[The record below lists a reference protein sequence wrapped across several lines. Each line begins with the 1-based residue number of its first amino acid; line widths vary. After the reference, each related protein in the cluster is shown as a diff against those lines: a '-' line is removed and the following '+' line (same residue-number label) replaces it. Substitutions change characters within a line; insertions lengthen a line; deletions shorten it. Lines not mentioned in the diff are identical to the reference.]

1 MSIYKNRIMIMEK
14 LINTLKNCGYNAH
27 FVKTKEEAFELSKTF
42 IKSNM
47 SVGLGGSETVKEIGL
62 LDYLLNKK
70 DITVFNQYEDGISMD
85 ENIHRRRQGLISD
98 IFVTSTNA
106 LTRDG
111 KLVNADGSGNRVAA
125 FSYGPKN
132 VLVIVGINKIV
143 EDVESG
149 FKRVMEVA
157 AVKNINRI
165 NGKAIEMGKE
175 PKYNLDNIANK
186 FSWVKAD
193 DKDRIIIILVDEE
206 LGY

>member
-1 MSIYKNRIMIMEK
+1 MEK
-14 LINTLKNCGYNAH
+14 LINSFKNCGYDAH
-27 FVKTKEEAFELSKTF
+27 FVKTKEEAFELSKTY
-42 IKSNM
+42 IKSGM
-47 SVGLGGSETVKEIGL
+47 SVGLGGSVSVQEIGL

-70 DITVFNQYEDGISMD
+70 DITLFNQYEDGISMD
-85 ENIHRRRQGLISD
+85 ENIHRRRQGLVSD

-106 LTRDG
+106 ITKDG

-157 AVKNINRI
+157 AVKNIERI
-165 NGKAIEMGKE
+165 NNKAIEMGKE
-175 PKYNLDNIANK
+175 PKHNLDNIANK

-193 DKDRIIIILVDEE
+193 DKDRIIIILVGEE

>member
-1 MSIYKNRIMIMEK
+1 MEK
-14 LINTLKNCGYNAH
+14 LINSFKNCGYDAH
-27 FVKTKEEAFELSKTF
+27 FVKTKEEALELSKTY
-42 IKSNM
+42 IKSGM
-47 SVGLGGSETVKEIGL
+47 SVGLGGSVSVQEIGL
-62 LDYLLNKK
+62 LDFLLNKN
-70 DITVFNQYEDGISMD
+70 DITLFNQYEDGISMD
-85 ENIHRRRQGLISD
+85 ENIHRRRQGLVSD

-106 LTRDG
+106 ITKDG

-132 VLVIVGINKIV
+132 VLVIVGVNKIV
-143 EDVESG
+143 EDVEAG

-157 AVKNINRI
+157 AIKNIDRMNK
-165 NGKAIEMGKE
+165 KAISFGKE
-175 PKYNLDNIANK
+175 PKHNIDNIANK

>member
-1 MSIYKNRIMIMEK
+1 MEE
-14 LINTLKNCGYNAH
+14 LINSFKDCGYDAH
-27 FVKTKEEAFELSKTF
+27 FVKTKEEAFELAKTY
-42 IKSNM
+42 IKSGM
-47 SVGLGGSETVKEIGL
+47 SVGLGGSESVKEIGL
-62 LDYLLNKK
+62 LNYLLNKK
-70 DITVFNQYEDGISMD
+70 DITLFNQYEDGISMD
-85 ENIHRRRQGLISD
+85 ENIHRRRQGLVSD

-106 LTRDG
+106 ITKDG

-157 AVKNINRI
+157 AVKNIERI
-165 NGKAIEMGKE
+165 NKKSIEMGKE
-175 PKYNLDNIANK
+175 PSYNLDNIANK
-186 FSWVKAD
+186 FSWIKAD

>member
-1 MSIYKNRIMIMEK
+1 MKE
-14 LINTLKNCGYNAH
+14 LIQILKSCGYDAH
-27 FVKTKEEAFELSKTF
+27 FVKTKEEALELSKTY
-42 IKSNM
+42 IKSGM
-47 SVGLGGSETVKEIGL
+47 SVGLGGSVSVVEIGL

-70 DITVFNQYEDGISMD
+70 DFTLFNQYEDGISMD
-85 ENIHRRRQGLISD
+85 ENIKRRKQGLVSD

-106 LTRDG
+106 LTKDG

-125 FSYGPKN
+125 FSYGPTN
-132 VLVIVGINKIV
+132 VLLIVGVNKIV
-143 EDVESG
+143 ENLELG

-157 AVKNINRI
+157 AIKNIDRMNK
-165 NGKAIEMGKE
+165 KAISFGKE
-175 PKYNLDNIANK
+175 PKHNIDNIANK

>member
-1 MSIYKNRIMIMEK
+1 MEK
-14 LINTLKNCGYNAH
+14 LINSFKNCGYDAH
-27 FVKTKEEAFELSKTF
+27 FVKTKEEALELSKTY
-42 IKSNM
+42 IKSGM
-47 SVGLGGSETVKEIGL
+47 SVGLGGSVSVQEIGL

-70 DITVFNQYEDGISMD
+70 DITLFNQYEDGISMD
-85 ENIHRRRQGLISD
+85 ENIHRRRQGLVSD

-106 LTRDG
+106 ITKDG

-132 VLVIVGINKIV
+132 VLVIVGVNKIV
-143 EDVESG
+143 ENLELG

-157 AVKNINRI
+157 AIKNIDRMNK
-165 NGKAIEMGKE
+165 KAISFGKE
-175 PKYNLDNIANK
+175 PKHNIDNIANK

>member
-1 MSIYKNRIMIMEK
+1 MEK
-14 LINTLKNCGYNAH
+14 LINSFKNCGYDAH
-27 FVKTKEEAFELSKTF
+27 FVKTKEEALELSKTY
-42 IKSNM
+42 IKSGM
-47 SVGLGGSETVKEIGL
+47 SVGLGGSVSVQEIGL

-70 DITVFNQYEDGISMD
+70 DITLFNQYEDGISMD
-85 ENIHRRRQGLISD
+85 ENIHRRRQGLVSD

-106 LTRDG
+106 ITKDG

-132 VLVIVGINKIV
+132 VLVIVGVNKIV
-143 EDVESG
+143 EDVEAG

-165 NGKAIEMGKE
+165 NNKAIEMGKE

-193 DKDRIIIILVDEE
+193 EKNRIILILVDEE

>member
-1 MSIYKNRIMIMEK
+1 MEK
-14 LINTLKNCGYNAH
+14 LLETLKSCGYNPH
-27 FVKTKEEAFELSKTF
+27 FVKNKEEAFALAKTF
-42 IKSNM
+42 IKPNM
-47 SVGLGGSETVKEIGL
+47 SVGLGGSVSVQQIGL
-62 LDYLLNKK
+62 LEYLVNKK
-70 DITVFNQYEDGISMD
+70 DIVLYNQYEAGISME
-85 ENIHRRRQGLISD
+85 ENIERRRKGVVSD
-98 IFVTSTNA
+98 IFVTSVNA
-106 LTRDG
+106 ITRDG

-132 VLVIVGINKIV
+132 LLVIAGINKIV
-143 EDVESG
+143 ETLEDG

-157 AVKNINRI
+157 AIKNINRI
-165 NGKAIEMGKE
+165 NNKAIEMGKE

>member
-1 MSIYKNRIMIMEK
+1 MEIF
-14 LINTLKNCGYNAH
+14 INTLKSCGYDAH
-27 FVKTKEEAFELSKTF
+27 FVKTKEEALELSKTY
-42 IKSNM
+42 IKSGM
-47 SVGLGGSETVKEIGL
+47 SVGLGGSVSVVEIRL

-70 DITVFNQYEDGISMD
+70 DITLFNQYEDGISMD
-85 ENIHRRRQGLISD
+85 ENIHRRRQGLVSD

-106 LTRDG
+106 ITKDG

-125 FSYGPKN
+125 FSYGPTN
-132 VLVIVGINKIV
+132 VLVIVGVNKIV
-143 EDVESG
+143 ENVEAG

-157 AVKNINRI
+157 AIKNIDRMN
-165 NGKAIEMGKE
+165 KKSIEMGKE
-175 PKYNLDNIANK
+175 PKHNIDNIANK

>member
-1 MSIYKNRIMIMEK
+1 MEE
-14 LINTLKNCGYNAH
+14 LINSFKDCGYDAH
-27 FVKTKEEAFELSKTF
+27 FVRTKEEALELSKTY
-42 IKSNM
+42 IKSGM
-47 SVGLGGSETVKEIGL
+47 SVGLGGSESVKEIGL
-62 LDYLLNKK
+62 LNYLLNKK
-70 DITVFNQYEDGISMD
+70 DITLFNQYEDGISMD
-85 ENIHRRRQGLISD
+85 ENIHRRRQGLVSD

-106 LTRDG
+106 ITKDG

-157 AVKNINRI
+157 AVKNIERI
-165 NGKAIEMGKE
+165 NNKAIEMGKE
-175 PKYNLDNIANK
+175 PKHNLDNIANK
-186 FSWVKAD
+186 FSWIKAD

>member
-1 MSIYKNRIMIMEK
+1 MEK
-14 LINTLKNCGYNAH
+14 LINSFKNCGYDAH
-27 FVKTKEEAFELSKTF
+27 FVRTKEEALELSKTY
-42 IKSNM
+42 IKSGM
-47 SVGLGGSETVKEIGL
+47 TVGLGGSVSVQEIGL

-85 ENIHRRRQGLISD
+85 ENIHRRRQGLVSD

-106 LTRDG
+106 ITKDG

-132 VLVIVGINKIV
+132 VLVIVGVNKIV
-143 EDVESG
+143 EDVEAG

-157 AVKNINRI
+157 AVKNIARI
-165 NGKAIEMGKE
+165 NNKAIEMGKE

>member
-1 MSIYKNRIMIMEK
+1 MEK
-14 LINTLKNCGYNAH
+14 LINSFKNCGYDAH
-27 FVKTKEEAFELSKTF
+27 FVRTKEEALELSKTY
-42 IKSNM
+42 IKSGM
-47 SVGLGGSETVKEIGL
+47 SVGLGGSESVKEIGL

-70 DITVFNQYEDGISMD
+70 DITLFNQYEDGISMD
-85 ENIHRRRQGLISD
+85 ENIKRRRQGLVSD

-106 LTRDG
+106 LTKDG

-125 FSYGPKN
+125 FSYGPTN
-132 VLVIVGINKIV
+132 VLLIVGVNKIV
-143 EDVESG
+143 EDLEAG

-157 AVKNINRI
+157 AIKNIDRMNK
-165 NGKAIEMGKE
+165 KAISFGKE
-175 PKYNLDNIANK
+175 PKHNIDNIANK

>member
-1 MSIYKNRIMIMEK
+1 MEE
-14 LINTLKNCGYNAH
+14 LINSFKDCGYDAH
-27 FVKTKEEAFELSKTF
+27 FVKTKEEAFELAKTY
-42 IKSNM
+42 IKSGM
-47 SVGLGGSETVKEIGL
+47 RVGLGGSESVKEIGL
-62 LDYLLNKK
+62 LNYLLNKK
-70 DITVFNQYEDGISMD
+70 DITLFNQYEDGISMD
-85 ENIHRRRQGLISD
+85 ENIHRRRQGLVSD

-106 LTRDG
+106 ITKDG

-157 AVKNINRI
+157 AVKNIERI
-165 NGKAIEMGKE
+165 NNKAIEMGKE
-175 PKYNLDNIANK
+175 PKHNLDNIANK
-186 FSWVKAD
+186 FSWIKAD

>member
-1 MSIYKNRIMIMEK
+1 MEK
-14 LINTLKNCGYNAH
+14 LINSFKNCGYDAH
-27 FVKTKEEAFELSKTF
+27 FVKTKEEAFELSKTY
-42 IKSNM
+42 IKSGI
-47 SVGLGGSETVKEIGL
+47 SVGLGGSVSVQEIGL

-70 DITVFNQYEDGISMD
+70 DITLFNQYEAGISMD
-85 ENIHRRRQGLISD
+85 ENIKRRKQGLVSD

-106 LTRDG
+106 ITKDG

-143 EDVESG
+143 ENLEDA

-165 NGKAIEMGKE
+165 NNKAIEMGKE
-175 PKYNLDNIANK
+175 PKYNLENIANK

>member
-1 MSIYKNRIMIMEK
+1 MEIF
-14 LINTLKNCGYNAH
+14 INTLKSCGYDAH
-27 FVKTKEEAFELSKTF
+27 FVKTKEEALELSKTY
-42 IKSNM
+42 IKSGM
-47 SVGLGGSETVKEIGL
+47 SVGLGGSVSVVEIRL

-70 DITVFNQYEDGISMD
+70 DITLFNQYEDGISMD
-85 ENIHRRRQGLISD
+85 ENIHRRKQGLVSD

-106 LTRDG
+106 ITKDG

-125 FSYGPKN
+125 FSYGPTN
-132 VLVIVGINKIV
+132 VLLIVGVNKIV
-143 EDVESG
+143 ENVEAG

-157 AVKNINRI
+157 AIKNIDRMNK
-165 NGKAIEMGKE
+165 KAIEMGKE
-175 PKYNLDNIANK
+175 PKHNIDNIANK

>member
-1 MSIYKNRIMIMEK
+1 MNE
-14 LINTLKNCGYNAH
+14 LIETLKSCGYDAH
-27 FVKTKEEAFELSKTF
+27 FVKTKKEALELSQTY
-42 IKSNM
+42 IKSGL
-47 SVGLGGSETVKEIGL
+47 SVGLGGSESVKEIGL

-70 DITVFNQYEDGISMD
+70 DITLFNQYEDGISMD
-85 ENIHRRRQGLISD
+85 ENIKRRKQGLVAD

-106 LTRDG
+106 LTKDG

-125 FSYGPKN
+125 FSYGPTN
-132 VLVIVGINKIV
+132 VLVIAGVNKIV
-143 EDVESG
+143 ENLELG

-157 AVKNINRI
+157 AIKNIERI
-165 NGKAIEMGKE
+165 NNKAIEMGKE

-186 FSWVKAD
+186 FLWVKAD

>member
-1 MSIYKNRIMIMEK
+1 MKE
-14 LINTLKNCGYNAH
+14 LIQILKSCGYDAH
-27 FVKTKEEAFELSKTF
+27 FVKTKEEALELSKTY
-42 IKSNM
+42 IKSGM
-47 SVGLGGSETVKEIGL
+47 SVGLGGSVSVQEIGL

-70 DITVFNQYEDGISMD
+70 DITLFNQYEDGISMD
-85 ENIHRRRQGLISD
+85 ENIHRRRQGLVSD

-106 LTRDG
+106 ITKDG

-143 EDVESG
+143 ENLEAG
-149 FKRVMEVA
+149 FKRIMEVA
-157 AVKNINRI
+157 AIKNIERI
-165 NGKAIEMGKE
+165 NNKAIEMGKE
-175 PKYNLDNIANK
+175 AKYNIDNIANK

-193 DKDRIIIILVDEE
+193 DKDRIIIILINEE